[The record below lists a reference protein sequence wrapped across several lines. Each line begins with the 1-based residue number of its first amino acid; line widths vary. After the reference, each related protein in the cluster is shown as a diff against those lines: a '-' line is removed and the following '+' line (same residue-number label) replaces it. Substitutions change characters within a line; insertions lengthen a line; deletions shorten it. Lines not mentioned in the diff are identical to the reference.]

1 MGQPA
6 HPLRAWALAA
16 AALVAVLFL
25 GLRVALWLDVG
36 GPGFEAFVVW
46 RAGTASMLVA
56 TLLCVGRGL
65 LVRAERGAW
74 LLIGVGA
81 AFWTAGDATWDLLW
95 GPAGIEPPA
104 PNLADAFYLCFYGL
118 ACAGVV
124 LLLRDRM
131 RPFRSSLAL
140 DGLVAGLTLAAV
152 SAALGLDVVLNA
164 VASDPAAATV
174 ALAYPLADE
183 LMLGVV
189 GLTFALTGWRP
200 GASWTLLALGFAIT
214 SVADSVYAY
223 EVAAGTWDEAALVG
237 ALWPLSMLT
246 LGAAAWLPAHHRP
259 GRPTGRRLRPSRA
272 PSPSSSSAC
281 SSTARSRRCLRRGS
295 ARGPCPARRHGPRA
309 PRPPG
314 ERGSS
319 CAGSARRPSP
329 TR

>member
-1 MGQPA
+1 
-6 HPLRAWALAA
+6 
-16 AALVAVLFL
+16 
-25 GLRVALWLDVG
+25 
-36 GPGFEAFVVW
+36 
-46 RAGTASMLVA
+46 MLVA

-81 AFWTAGDATWDLLW
+81 AFWTAGDATWDLVW
-95 GPAGIEPPA
+95 SPAGIEPPA
-104 PNLADAFYLCFYGL
+104 PNLADAFYLAFYGL

-152 SAALGLDVVLNA
+152 SAALGLDVVLSA
-164 VASDPAAATV
+164 VDSDPAAATV

-183 LMLGVV
+183 LMLGLV

-200 GASWTLLALGFAIT
+200 GASWTFLALGFAIT

-223 EVAAGTWDEAALVG
+223 EVAAGTWDEAALLG

-259 GRPTGRRLRPSRA
+259 GRPTGRRLLAIPSAFALLAIGLLLYGQVAEMPIVAGALAALALLAGTVRA
-272 PSPSSSSAC
+272 
-281 SSTARSRRCLRRGS
+281 R
-295 ARGPCPARRHGPRA
+295 RA
-309 PRPPG
+309 PR
-314 ERGSS
+314 RTRSS
-319 CAGSARRPSP
+319 CAGSAPS
-329 TR
+329 R